1 MRGEYSLSTPYEQ
14 LTPAEIAA
22 AKHAA
27 KTRKVTTL
35 SVCADPGNM
44 PLSDNKQQGF
54 QNKIIEVVAE
64 QLGAPRQLLLAPLP
78 GARTDARNVRQ
89 RRMRHPS
96 RHAVGFIVRADDH
109 PDLSLD
115 LRVRLPQRT
124 STTTSRASTIRG

>member
-44 PLSDNKQQGF
+44 PLSNNKQQGF
-54 QNKIIEVVAE
+54 QNKIIEAVARSS
-64 QLGAPRQLLLAPLP
+64 APTSATS
-78 GARTDARNVRQ
+78 GARTW
-89 RRMRHPS
+89 S
-96 RHAVGFIVRADDH
+96 AD
-109 PDLSLD
+109 
-115 LRVRLPQRT
+115 
-124 STTTSRASTIRG
+124 